1 MMYVRTYVRTVT
13 LRNVAVTSRR
23 NVANQMSNVIISAEE
38 GWSLGTYN
46 YKYAAGHRSGRG
58 LGDGGGEW
66 SGAFSHGGGEGR
78 CRAFSHGGGE

>member
-1 MMYVRTYVRTVT
+1 MMYVRTCP
-13 LRNVAVTSRR
+13 SRLGMSLY
-23 NVANQMSNVIISAEE
+23 NQRSYKRHNYCAEG

-46 YKYAAGHRSGRG
+46 YKCAAGLGSGRG